1 MSFHQSSVKAGTLT
15 FCLAVALALAGCGG
29 QSDTDEPAQAGS
41 SSGGLTAGEELKEC
55 PQEGCLAPGFTVPD
69 LTGKATSLDHFKGK
83 VVLLN
88 IWATWCGPCK
98 REIPS
103 LDRLYQM
110 RKDRGFE
117 IVAVSV
123 DRAAT
128 SKVASFVAQYQ
139 MSFPVLHDTRGEV
152 GDKYWA
158 RAIPSSFLLDK
169 RGVIS
174 WKVAGSIDWDD
185 PQVLKRVDQLLA
197 QP

>member
-1 MSFHQSSVKAGTLT
+1 LSIHKYLPVMSILILCLSIALLFSSCSEGENP
-15 FCLAVALALAGCGG
+15 G
-29 QSDTDEPAQAGS
+29 EPGEKGATSNDSSAEAQ
-41 SSGGLTAGEELKEC
+41 LKEC

-69 LTGKATSLDHFKGK
+69 MTGRPVSLSDFKGK

-103 LDRLYQM
+103 LDRLYQL

-123 DRAAT
+123 DRT
-128 SKVASFVAQYQ
+128 STSGVASFVAQHQ
-139 MSFPVLHDTRGEV
+139 MTFSVLHDTKGEV
-152 GDKYWA
+152 GRKYWA

-169 RGVIS
+169 RGVIR
-174 WKVAGSIDWDD
+174 WKVAGSINWDD
-185 PQVLKRVDQLLA
+185 PHVLSKVDELLS
-197 QP
+197 Q